1 MALHQT
7 TPLEIDGSAMT
18 ATVAEAEALLAA
30 EARAAAARISTPF
43 FALAVG
49 LLALNLTSAQPLIG
63 IIAPAIQLSAGAY
76 GLISMLILLG
86 YAAGLILLVPL
97 TDLFENRR
105 LILGMFAGNV
115 ASLALA
121 ASAQQSWLFLAA
133 MFVMGMTTSVIQM
146 LVPLAASLS
155 DPAHRGRVVAISW
168 AASCS
173 ASCSRGPWR
182 PLSPSISAGAAS
194 SAAPA
199 R

>member
-18 ATVAEAEALLAA
+18 ALAEKAPPAA
-30 EARAAAARISTPF
+30 ESRGTALSISTPF

-49 LLALNLTSAQPLIG
+49 LLAVNLTSAQPLIG
-63 IIAPAIQLSAGAY
+63 IIAPAIQLPAGAY
-76 GLISMLILLG
+76 GLVSMLILLG

-121 ASAQQSWLFLAA
+121 ASARQSRHSMASPPSPWP
-133 MFVMGMTTSVIQM
+133 TSQRIVITHTPRIASIPTQRIETPPA
-146 LVPLAASLS
+146 PLATAGVWEA
-155 DPAHRGRVVAISW
+155 P
-168 AASCS
+168 
-173 ASCSRGPWR
+173 
-182 PLSPSISAGAAS
+182 SPSLRSG
-194 SAAPA
+194 
-199 R
+199 RRG